1 MLDIALKFVVDELN
15 EFITARTGSESVQAK
30 LVRFSPEG
38 GSNSPYGFAA
48 SEIGV
53 TVINLEEE
61 RTVRSQL
68 PTHVMVN
75 GQHVVREPD
84 VKINVHV
91 LIGAY
96 FSRYDEALKYI
107 AMVITF
113 FQSHP
118 VFTPGE
124 YPALDPAL
132 ERLAVELLSP
142 TYEQLN
148 QIWGFVGA
156 KQLPS
161 VVYKIR
167 MVVLQDTAPQAIRP
181 PVTGITTATSA
192 R

>member
-1 MLDIALKFVVDELN
+1 MLDIALEFVTDELN
-15 EFITARTGSESVQAK
+15 AFIAARTGTDTVQAK
-30 LVRFSPEG
+30 LVRFSAETG
-38 GSNSPYGFAA
+38 NGYGFDLGD
-48 SEIGV
+48 IGI

-68 PTHVMVN
+68 PTHALVN

-84 VKINVHV
+84 VKLNVHV
-91 LIGAY
+91 LIGAHIKP
-96 FSRYDEALKYI
+96 YDEALKYI
-107 AMVITF
+107 SLVFLF

-124 YPALDPAL
+124 YPAMDPAL
-132 ERLAVELLSP
+132 ERLAVELQSP

-161 VVYKIR
+161 AVYKIR
-167 MVVLQDTAPQAIRP
+167 MVVLQDTEPGAIRP

>member
-1 MLDIALKFVVDELN
+1 MLDIALKFVADELN
-15 EFITARTGSESVQAK
+15 AFLAARTGSETVQVK
-30 LVRFSPEG
+30 LTRFPTELANKYAFDEG
-38 GSNSPYGFAA
+38 LLGL
-48 SEIGV
+48 

-68 PTHVMVN
+68 PTHVYVN

-84 VKINVHV
+84 IKINLHV
-91 LIGAY
+91 LIGAN
-96 FSRYDEALKYI
+96 FKLYDEALKYI
-107 AMVITF
+107 SMVLVF

-124 YPALDPAL
+124 YPGLDPAI
-132 ERLAVELLSP
+132 ERLAVELMSP

-161 VVYKIR
+161 AVYRMR
-167 MVVLQDTAPQAIRP
+167 MVVLQDAAPAVVRP
-181 PVTGITTATSA
+181 PVTGITTAMSG

>member
-1 MLDIALKFVVDELN
+1 MLDIALKFVADELN
-15 EFITARTGSESVQAK
+15 AFIAARTGSETVQVK
-30 LVRFSPEG
+30 LTRFPTELANKYAFDEG
-38 GSNSPYGFAA
+38 LLGL
-48 SEIGV
+48 

-68 PTHVMVN
+68 PTHVYVN

-84 VKINVHV
+84 VKINLHV
-91 LIGAY
+91 LVGAN
-96 FSRYDEALKYI
+96 FKLYDEALKYI
-107 AMVITF
+107 SMVLVF

-124 YPALDPAL
+124 HPGLDPAI

-161 VVYKIR
+161 AVYRIR
-167 MVVLQDTAPQAIRP
+167 MVVLQDNAPAAVRP
-181 PVTGITTATSA
+181 PVTGITTAMGG